1 MRDPLAP
8 LAAQSELR
16 LIRAP
21 WAPGLVL
28 AFARWRG
35 DRPAL
40 SPLGSGAGER
50 AEDARNRALGELA
63 ENLSILP
70 AAHAGPV
77 PARDAAGRLV
87 LADARALPGPGGL
100 GSEGVAAGPDP
111 QSARLAAFCE
121 RAERAALALW
131 WQGTLP
137 AHRAPDALCLPT
149 LRAGASAR
157 QGLTL
162 ALELL
167 PGLAVR
173 LVVTCDPD
181 GGRPSLGSAAHPE
194 ADTAAAAALREAM
207 QAELAWLMPDHHPD
221 RAERDLRA
229 HGLAARLPSLHA
241 AAAAAPPSA
250 PATLPALLAALAGSK
265 LAHGFAD
272 LTVPDLTGPNP
283 AIPVWRFVCPDWP
296 LARPLFQPLAAPP

>member
-1 MRDPLAP
+1 MCDPLAP
-8 LAAQSELR
+8 IAAQSELR

-35 DRPAL
+35 DRQAL
-40 SPLGSGAGER
+40 SPLGSGAGET
-50 AEDARNRALGELA
+50 AEDARNRAFGEVA
-63 ENLSILP
+63 ENLSLSP

-77 PARDAAGRLV
+77 PAMDAAGHVV
-87 LADARALPGPGGL
+87 LADARALPGAAGL
-100 GSEGVAAGPDP
+100 GSEGVAAGPTHE
-111 QSARLAAFCE
+111 AAKLAAFCE
-121 RAERAALALW
+121 RTERAALALW
-131 WQGTLP
+131 WQGALP
-137 AHRAPDALCLPT
+137 ACRAPDPACLPT
-149 LRAGASAR
+149 LRAGARGR

-162 ALELL
+162 ALDLL

-173 LVVTCDPD
+173 LVVTCDAD

-194 ADTAAAAALREAM
+194 AERAAAAALREAM

-229 HGLAARLPSLHA
+229 HGLASRLPALHA
-241 AAAAAPPSA
+241 APEAGAA
-250 PATLPALLAALAGSK
+250 LPAAGLPDLLAALEARG

-272 LTVPDLTGPNP
+272 VTLPAL
-283 AIPVWRFVCPDWP
+283 AIPVWRFVCPGWP
-296 LARPLFQPLAAPP
+296 LARPLFLPAEPGPEK

>member
-8 LAAQSELR
+8 IAAQSELR
-16 LIRAP
+16 LMRAP

-35 DRPAL
+35 ERPAL
-40 SPLGSGAGER
+40 SPLGSGAGETV
-50 AEDARNRALGELA
+50 ADARNRALGELV
-63 ENLSILP
+63 ENLSLSP

-77 PARDAAGRLV
+77 PARDAAGHVV
-87 LADARALPGPGGL
+87 LANAQAVPGPAGL
-100 GSEGVAAGPDP
+100 GSEGVAAGST
-111 QSARLAAFCE
+111 QGAARLAAFCE

-131 WQGTLP
+131 WQGALP
-137 AHRAPDALCLPT
+137 AHRAPDALCLPA
-149 LRAGASAR
+149 LRAGVRGR

-162 ALELL
+162 ALDLL

-194 ADTAAAAALREAM
+194 AEVAAAAALREAM

-221 RAERDLRA
+221 VRERDLRA
-229 HGLAARLPSLHA
+229 HGLALRLPTLHA
-241 AAAAAPPSA
+241 APEAGATPQAAG
-250 PATLPALLAALAGSK
+250 LPDLLAALDARG

-272 LTVPDLTGPNP
+272 LTLPAL
-283 AIPVWRFVCPDWP
+283 AIPVWRFVCPGWP
-296 LARPLFQPLAAPP
+296 LARPLFLPAEPGLKK